1 MLKRIF
7 ICLMLFVMLQPISFG
22 AISLTEEE
30 EAWLKAH
37 PILYYGSDE
46 DFAPFEF
53 KNEKGQLVGINK
65 RFVDLV
71 GEKLNTQ
78 VEVKAD
84 NWTNVLNNLQSGEV
98 DFISC
103 SVTEQRKK
111 IMSFTSQYIVI
122 PSAVITRRDQTK
134 IQSNTDLKFA
144 RISTVKGWAW
154 NQRLSNSYPEA
165 TLVPYPNL
173 LEAFNAVAF
182 GEVDA
187 TVQDVATAGYLIEK
201 YKITNLKMVDKYALD
216 LDLQFAVKSSN
227 PILQSI
233 LQKGINEITDEEIK
247 AIYNEWITLK
257 PAPFYEN
264 RTFITVVSVILI
276 LIIATFLWSISLK
289 FQVNRRTEALKKAN
303 SDLVESIESLHY
315 AQRQLIDQEKM
326 AALGSLVAGFSHEV
340 NSPLGIIATLSTNMM
355 LNLQQTK
362 ALLDENKLSKQALV
376 QFLTDADENMA
387 IIDRSVQNAIELI
400 RNLKTISV
408 DQMTEN
414 REVFDLCDYMGKIKS
429 NMKYECRKRQVALE
443 IICTGDMLI
452 DSYPGAFTQI
462 FTNLIMNSLIHGYG
476 EKSGGNILIQI
487 DRLGD
492 QLSIVYKDDGSGMP
506 QETVDRIYEAFFTTK
521 KEAGSTGLGMNIVNT
536 IVHKKLSGD
545 IQCASTQGIGTTFTM
560 RLPIGNQ

>member
-78 VEVKAD
+78 MEVKAD

-134 IQSNTDLKFA
+134 IQSSTDLKFA
-144 RISTVKGWAW
+144 RISTVEGWAW

-173 LEAFNAVAF
+173 LEAFNEVAF

-227 PILQSI
+227 PILQSV

-264 RTFITVVSVILI
+264 RTFITVVSVIII

-476 EKSGGNILIQI
+476 EKSDGNILIQI